1 MNQILITGG
10 TKGIGKAIA
19 DLFQN
24 THEVITIGRSDNATE
39 QGDLRDTD
47 FVDFITNKY
56 TPDIFINNAAILS
69 QNLEHL
75 SKYNNTIPLTLLTRF
90 YNKMN
95 SGVIIN
101 VGSTSSK
108 KLFRPNESHW
118 NIIYALSKK
127 LLTET
132 SISLNFLKEKP
143 IKVMCLS
150 PSATYTPLLKQ
161 FTNYEPKEEDY
172 SNYDWKTNAGWARP
186 EDVAEVVKWMVDL
199 PPWITV
205 PELVLDNH
213 SALSKK
219 W

>member
-1 MNQILITGG
+1 MKQVLVTGG

-19 DLFQN
+19 
-24 THEVITIGRSDNATE
+24 EVLQDSYEVVTVGRSDNATE
-39 QGDLRDTD
+39 QGDLRDSNFID
-47 FVDFITNKY
+47 FLTSKY
-56 TPDIFINNAAILS
+56 TPDIFINNAALLS
-69 QNLEHL
+69 SNLEKM
-75 SKYNNTIPLTLLTRF
+75 SNYNNTIPLTLLTRF
-90 YNKMN
+90 YNKME
-95 SGVIIN
+95 SGIIIN

-118 NIIYALSKK
+118 GITYALSKK

-150 PSATYTPLLKQ
+150 PSATHTPLLKQ

-172 SNYDWKTNAGWARP
+172 NNYDWKTSTGWARP
-186 EDVAEVVKWMVDL
+186 EDVAEVVKWMIEL
-199 PPWITV
+199 PIWITV